1 MELNLRTRLQTDGMF
16 LVDSVSKIV
25 DSLKRES
32 MVFRD
37 ESIKSIEKLIID
49 IVLQSDYKALVYA
62 FVMTDKVFVQDGE
75 AESLVEMLVTD
86 YLLSYDSMN
95 LPQTITALI
104 TDRMLLSDTTVIQK
118 IVGKVLV
125 DLMYLFDSSSMVSL
139 KEILSIDKVLLGEA
153 RQSTLL
159 KKIEERLVLT
169 DQLVKDLQKWVIDQ
183 TFIGDLGL
191 FEVGT
196 RIIEQLYMDKMVFS
210 DVFNKLKQGVLV
222 DNCLLSDKS
231 IMDIHMILTESLITT
246 DEALTTKQ
254 MFTRLLDKV
263 VISDSAFPT
272 RMKQITAID
281 TFLLFDLRLV
291 EVRKVL
297 RDDELTLEVISK
309 LLTSTR
315 IDELLFRDN
324 SSQLIIGA
332 IIAFLIYA
340 RLKTVNY
347 LNIEYSSVDLLGR
360 KLQSIDYLGRTI
372 GIGAVARYD

>member
-1 MELNLRTRLQTDGMF
+1 
-16 LVDSVSKIV
+16 
-25 DSLKRES
+25 
-32 MVFRD
+32 
-37 ESIKSIEKLIID
+37 
-49 IVLQSDYKALVYA
+49 
-62 FVMTDKVFVQDGE
+62 
-75 AESLVEMLVTD
+75 
-86 YLLSYDSMN
+86 
-95 LPQTITALI
+95 
-104 TDRMLLSDTTVIQK
+104 
-118 IVGKVLV
+118 
-125 DLMYLFDSSSMVSL
+125 
-139 KEILSIDKVLLGEA
+139 
-153 RQSTLL
+153 L
-159 KKIEERLVLT
+159 KKVEERLVLT

-281 TFLLFDLRLV
+281 TFLLFDLRLA